1 MVLTI
6 LSRNSMRFSLRD
18 GGENV
23 HTRSVESGISMGDR
37 GDFRQNRR
45 KKKRREPRNCGN
57 YSLTKVGQCGRLE
70 VHTVVLC
77 PFAQTSPNTDILA
90 QESGCV
96 KYQVQQN

>member
-1 MVLTI
+1 
-6 LSRNSMRFSLRD
+6 MRFSLRD
-18 GGENV
+18 GRKNV

-37 GDFRQNRR
+37 GDFRKNRR
-45 KKKRREPRNCGN
+45 KKTRREPRNCGN
-57 YSLTKVGQCGRLE
+57 YSLTKAGQCGRLE

-96 KYQVQQN
+96 KYQVRQN